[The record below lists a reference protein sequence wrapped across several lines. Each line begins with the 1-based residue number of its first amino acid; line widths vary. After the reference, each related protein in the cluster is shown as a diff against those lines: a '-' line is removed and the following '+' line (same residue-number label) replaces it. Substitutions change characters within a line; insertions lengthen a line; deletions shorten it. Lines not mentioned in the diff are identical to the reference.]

1 MTALPQ
7 IGSPFL
13 YTVFSIAVLIMIAV
27 DMLALKQTGDHK
39 VSAKEALAW
48 TIVWVTV
55 ALLFNG
61 WLYWYLAHGEF
72 PELNLTVVEQ
82 QALALEVS
90 MDFLTGYV
98 LEKSLSIDN
107 IFVFLLIFSFFQ
119 IPAKFQRRV
128 LVYGIFAAIAL
139 RIIMVLIGSTLIA
152 QFEWILYIFG
162 AFLVYTGFTMFKKS
176 DESEDLNQKWF
187 IRMIKKRMHFTDEL
201 DAEHFFTVKNGIRY
215 GTPLLLT
222 LVVITISDIIFAVD
236 SVPAIFAITKDPF
249 IVMTSNVFAI
259 LGLRAMYFLLAD
271 MADRFQ
277 FLQYGLATILIFI
290 GCKMLLL
297 ALNFHIPTSISLSV
311 VLLVL
316 VGSVLISL
324 KQNPKKTS

>member
-1 MTALPQ
+1 MSALPP

-13 YTVFSIAVLIMIAV
+13 YTVFAIAVIIMIAI

-39 VSAKEALAW
+39 VSIKEAAIW
-48 TIVWVTV
+48 TVIWVSV
-55 ALLFNG
+55 ALIFNA
-61 WLYWYLAHGEF
+61 WLYWYLAHGDF
-72 PELNLTVVEQ
+72 PELNLSEAAQ
-82 QALALEVS
+82 QAMATEAS

-107 IFVFLLIFSFFQ
+107 IFAFLLIFGFFK

-128 LVYGIFAAIAL
+128 LVYGIFAAIGL
-139 RIIMVLIGSTLIA
+139 RIIMVLIGATLIS
-152 QFEWILYIFG
+152 QFEWILYVFG

-176 DESEDLNQKWF
+176 DEEEDLNQKWF
-187 IRMIKKRMHFTDEL
+187 IRFIKKRMKFTDKL
-201 DAEHFFTVKNGIRY
+201 DAEHFFTVENGVRY

-277 FLQYGLATILIFI
+277 FLQYGLATILVFI

-297 ALNFHIPTSISLSV
+297 AFDIHIPTAISLSV
-311 VLLVL
+311 VLVVL
-316 VGSVLISL
+316 IGSVLMSL
-324 KQNPKKTS
+324 KLAPKAK

>member
-1 MTALPQ
+1 MSPLPP

-13 YTVFSIAVLIMIAV
+13 YTVFAIAVLIMIAV

-39 VSAKEALAW
+39 VSVKEALIW
-48 TIVWVTV
+48 TIIWVTV

-61 WLYWYLAHGEF
+61 WLYWYLAHGDF
-72 PELNLTVVEQ
+72 SELKLTAVEQ
-82 QALALEVS
+82 QAMAMEAS

-107 IFVFLLIFSFFQ
+107 IFVFLLIFGFFK

-139 RIIMVLIGSTLIA
+139 RVIMVLVGATLIS
-152 QFEWILYIFG
+152 QFEWILYVFG

-176 DESEDLNQKWF
+176 DEEEDLNQKWF
-187 IRMIKKRMHFTDEL
+187 IRLIKKRMKFTDKL
-201 DAEHFFTVKNGIRY
+201 DAEHFFTVENGIRY

-222 LVVITISDIIFAVD
+222 LIVITISDIIFAVD

-271 MADRFQ
+271 MADRFA
-277 FLQYGLATILIFI
+277 FLQYGLATILVFI

-297 ALNFHIPTSISLSV
+297 AFNIHIPTAISLSV
-311 VLLVL
+311 VLVVL

-324 KQNPKKTS
+324 KSKPKAE

>member
-1 MTALPQ
+1 MTSLPP

-13 YTVFSIAVLIMIAV
+13 YTVFSIAVLIMIAI

-39 VSAKEALAW
+39 VSIKEALIW
-48 TIVWVTV
+48 TIIWVTV
-55 ALLFNG
+55 ALLFNA
-61 WLYWYLAHGEF
+61 WLYWYLAHGDF
-72 PELNLTVVEQ
+72 PEMGLTALQQQEMAVE
-82 QALALEVS
+82 AS

-107 IFVFLLIFSFFQ
+107 IFVFLLIFSFFK

-139 RIIMVLIGSTLIA
+139 RVIMVLIGAALIA
-152 QFEWILYIFG
+152 RFEWILYIFG

-176 DESEDLNQKWF
+176 DDDANLNDKWL
-187 IRMIKKRMHFTDEL
+187 IRFIKKRMHFTDRL
-201 DAEHFFTVKNGIRY
+201 DAEHFFTVENGIRY

-222 LVVITISDIIFAVD
+222 LVVITVSDIIFAVD

-271 MADRFQ
+271 MADRFA

-290 GCKMLLL
+290 GTKMLLL
-297 ALNFHIPTSISLSV
+297 SLDFHIPTAISLSV
-311 VLLVL
+311 VLIVL
-316 VGSVLISL
+316 VGSILISL
-324 KQNPKKTS
+324 KSKPRIN